1 MLAVCGVER
10 VARCMRVAAWHRLT
24 SSMRLLALNP
34 CAIATDL
41 YAIIPTHIVYA
52 LALCK
57 ELYAGA
63 RSKGTRIELFAR
75 ARSKGMRHRLT
86 TSIRHASLHS
96 RIWCREL

>member
-1 MLAVCGVER
+1 MASVDELYA
-10 VARCMRVAAWHRLT
+10 
-24 SSMRLLALNP
+24 LALNP

-96 RIWCREL
+96 RIHGACWCREL